1 MASITMTA
9 SLLPN
14 SSSTLT
20 KLPSTRARRGVVAVK
35 ASSERASLELKNVE
49 MREESNGRR
58 ELIFAAAAAAA
69 CSIAKL
75 AMAGEEPKAGAAG
88 AKKKYAPICVTMPTA
103 RICHK

>member
-20 KLPSTRARRGVVAVK
+20 
-35 ASSERASLELKNVE
+35 NVE

-69 CSIAKL
+69 AAFSIAKL
-75 AMAGEEPKAGAAG
+75 AMAGEEPKAGTAET
-88 AKKKYAPICVTMPTA
+88 KKKYAPICVTMPTA
-103 RICHK
+103 RVCHK